1 MGVTQRLLE
10 PARRVTVVYKQRLDE
25 RDTPLQAEVTWT
37 PPACVVASLTGWL
50 NEPQPVHEPSRS
62 HVRTNVTDNNADAMQ
77 MFRIGVFF
85 FFV

>member
-1 MGVTQRLLE
+1 MDVTQRLLE

-62 HVRTNVTDNNADAMQ
+62 LRNKSRAKETAKERQ
-77 MFRIGVFF
+77 KK
-85 FFV
+85 